1 LIFILE
7 RELFLMRK
15 NNFNVDEINK
25 MNLTDFDLYYA
36 LVIKR
41 LKQEADS

>member
-1 LIFILE
+1 MVILE

-15 NNFNVDEINK
+15 NNFSIEEINK

-36 LVIKR
+36 LVLKR
-41 LKQEADS
+41 LKKEINN